1 MHGAIALPRHCPF
14 IASSARPHAACGQFF
29 IHCPRS
35 FERDENPSHPG
46 AVAEPRPR
54 CPPPQGPLSCQA
66 RRRLRLKRRMRLPC
80 GVTTPAPSA
89 CPLFA
94 DQRLAR
100 PEPQPAL
107 SRPARQLRAAERA
120 KPRWQA
126 LRGFLRWRLFL
137 FSGSR
142 APRDAE
148 RRLPV
153 ARAGSN
159 CKKDG
164 RVGANALR
172 ALLPAYIHPAGFPR
186 CPQPAARHVPA
197 AFSLPVKAWQKSG
210 RRHNPPEIS

>member
-1 MHGAIALPRHCPF
+1 MCTVPSLCHAIALHRLVRP
-14 IASSARPHAACGQFF
+14 SALGMRAVLHPL
-29 IHCPRS
+29 PRS
-35 FERDENPSHPG
+35 FERDENPIHPG
-46 AVAEPRPR
+46 AVAEPRPC

-66 RRRLRLKRRMRLPC
+66 RRRPRSKRRMRLPS

-126 LRGFLRWRLFL
+126 LRGFLRWRLFP

-186 CPQPAARHVPA
+186 CPQPAARHAPA
-197 AFSLPVKAWQKSG
+197 AFSLPVKAWQKSE

>member
-1 MHGAIALPRHCPF
+1 MPLSRGSLSACARCHRFTTPLPFHRLVRP
-14 IASSARPHAACGQFF
+14 SARGMRAVLYPL
-29 IHCPRS
+29 PRS
-35 FERDENPSHPG
+35 FERDENPIHPG
-46 AVAEPRPR
+46 AVAEPRPH

-66 RRRLRLKRRMRLPC
+66 RRRPRSKRRMRLPS
-80 GVTTPAPSA
+80 GVTMPAPSA

-137 FSGSR
+137 FSESR

-153 ARAGSN
+153 AR
-159 CKKDG
+159 
-164 RVGANALR
+164 
-172 ALLPAYIHPAGFPR
+172 
-186 CPQPAARHVPA
+186 
-197 AFSLPVKAWQKSG
+197 SG
-210 RRHNPPEIS
+210 GN

>member
-1 MHGAIALPRHCPF
+1 MCTVPSLCHAIALHRLVRP
-14 IASSARPHAACGQFF
+14 SALGMRAVLHPL
-29 IHCPRS
+29 PRS
-35 FERDENPSHPG
+35 FERDENPIHPG
-46 AVAEPRPR
+46 AVAEPRPC
-54 CPPPQGPLSCQA
+54 CPPPQGPLSYKA

-126 LRGFLRWRLFL
+126 LRGFLRWRLFP

-153 ARAGSN
+153 ARAGGN

-172 ALLPAYIHPAGFPR
+172 AAPGLHPPSGISTLSATGCAACASSF
-186 CPQPAARHVPA
+186 QPARQGLAKKRA
-197 AFSLPVKAWQKSG
+197 QA
-210 RRHNPPEIS
+210 